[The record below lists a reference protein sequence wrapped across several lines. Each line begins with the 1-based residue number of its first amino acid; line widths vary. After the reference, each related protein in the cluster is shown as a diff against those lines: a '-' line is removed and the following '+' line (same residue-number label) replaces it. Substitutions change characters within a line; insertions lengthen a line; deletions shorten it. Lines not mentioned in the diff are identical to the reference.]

1 MDNIDNIAD
10 LTALILSDT
19 SLSLESAQILAKR
32 ISDSNYTK
40 LVTAK
45 RLLIQN
51 HKGVCSACHRLDE
64 IDTLAQFC
72 RYCGAKIEDTD
83 NDQDL
88 E

>member
-10 LTALILSDT
+10 LTALIVSNT

-32 ISDSNYTK
+32 ISDSNYAK
-40 LVTAK
+40 PVIAK

-64 IDTLAQFC
+64 IDSLAQFC
-72 RYCGAKIEDTD
+72 RYCGAKIEET
-83 NDQDL
+83 NSDQDL